1 MAKAMGKPMA
11 KAAPKMPMKAAAA
24 KKAMMAVK
32 AAMKKKM
39 K

>member
-1 MAKAMGKPMA
+1 MGKPMA
-11 KAAPKMPMKAAAA
+11 KAAPKMPKMAT
-24 KKAMMAVK
+24 KKPMAMK